1 MPVLNAKLMNEKLK
15 RGWTPDD
22 FARHLDMSENE
33 FLDSLQKLFGPKT
46 YNGWL
51 SELRTNQKRKEKL
64 EKIKTKKVEKKAA
77 PLTDPETE
85 LETEAKPET
94 ELETKLLEELKSTEE
109 NIRKAICEKEL
120 AHIELKAK
128 RNELNASLQK
138 QKEAL
143 LLLKDEI
150 QKRQEEVNKIFNKLQ
165 ETASEMSKKSTEI
178 SNSQQQLE
186 KIQEKIRSLQKVE
199 IFVYMNGEIE
209 VDNYDMEIL
218 DSSWND
224 LFKDLAT
231 NDLLENLTI
240 KQIKQISK
248 LIVLTKSLQRQNL
261 KFEISFEL
269 EEVKSIFEQ
278 VKQLY

>member
-1 MPVLNAKLMNEKLK
+1 MPVLNAKLMNDKLK

-22 FARHLDMSENE
+22 FARHLDMSEND
-33 FLDSLQKLFGPKT
+33 FLNSLQRLFGPKT
-46 YNGWL
+46 YNGWF

-64 EKIKTKKVEKKAA
+64 EKNKTKKVENETE
-77 PLTDPETE
+77 PLPETE
-85 LETEAKPET
+85 IEIPKVSET
-94 ELETKLLEELKSTEE
+94 ELETKVLEELQSTEE
-109 NIRKAICEKEL
+109 DLRKAICEKEL

-128 RNELNASLQK
+128 RKELNASLQK

-150 QKRQEEVNKIFNKLQ
+150 QKRQEEVNKIVNKLQ
-165 ETASEMSKKSTEI
+165 ETASEMSKKTYEI
-178 SNSQQQLE
+178 ANSQQQLE
-186 KIQEKIRSLQKVE
+186 KIQAKIKSLQKVE
-199 IFVYMNGEIE
+199 IFVYINGEIE
-209 VDNYDMEIL
+209 LENYEMGIL

-240 KQIKQISK
+240 KQIKQIAK
-248 LIVLTKSLQRQNL
+248 LIVLTKSLQQQCL
-261 KFEISFEL
+261 KFETSFEL
-269 EEVKSIFEQ
+269 ESVRSIFEQ